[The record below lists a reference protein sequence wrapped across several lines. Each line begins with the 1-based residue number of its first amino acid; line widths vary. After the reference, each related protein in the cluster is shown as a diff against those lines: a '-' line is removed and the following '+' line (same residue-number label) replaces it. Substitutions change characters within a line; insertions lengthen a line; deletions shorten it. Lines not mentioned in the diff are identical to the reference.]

1 MGGSTGCLRSRVPED
16 LSRKELTDLADQ
28 TDLSVSEVN
37 QWYSS
42 FVHCYPHGYLSE
54 RQFISYYQ
62 QLIDEPSPVFKPLIK
77 QLFPLFDANEDQRI
91 DFGEFL
97 RLNVLISDGSVR
109 QKIECLVHF
118 YTKKNDREFSRNQL
132 REFLR
137 DLFDLFDMSL
147 SKSQV
152 NQLTARL
159 FVDTT
164 PSTSTETMRWT
175 QVADGLRRSFS
186 LVEQFLLYQ
195 SDEESSDG
203 HRVLNISQRF

>member
-1 MGGSTGCLRSRVPED
+1 MGGSTGCLRSRLPED
-16 LSRKELTDLADQ
+16 LSRKQLTDLADQ
-28 TDLSVSEVN
+28 TDLSVAEVN

-54 RQFISYYQ
+54 RKFISYYQ
-62 QLIDEPSPVFKPLIK
+62 QLIDEPSPIFKPLIK
-77 QLFPLFDANEDQRI
+77 QLFPLFDTDEDQRI
-91 DFGEFL
+91 DFEEFL

-109 QKIECLVHF
+109 EKIDCLANF

-152 NQLTARL
+152 NQLVSRL
-159 FVDTT
+159 FDAT
-164 PSTSTETMRWT
+164 PSTSQETMRWT
-175 QVADGLRRSFS
+175 QVADRLRNSFS

-195 SDEESSDG
+195 SDDEPSES
-203 HRVLNISQRF
+203 HLVLNISQRF